1 MSWTSRNR
9 KALVIGAFAVSMV
22 LLIAAAIYLLMQH
35 DEQKQQQQ
43 QLQNYYEQQL
53 EALKQEQER
62 SSREAW
68 VASRAV
74 AAGAVLTA
82 DDLKA
87 VPMPADI
94 LPAGILTNRE
104 TIIGKHAK
112 VALEPGTPL
121 LASLM
126 FEGQPV
132 PKDVR
137 LKEFQVIQ
145 LPSNLQ
151 AEQFIDVRISFP
163 TGEDFVLLSKKK
175 VQQLAGNVVWLEMNE
190 KDILQASSAII
201 DAYLQG
207 ARLYA
212 LPYIEPGLQEAAV
225 VNYPANPKV
234 LDLMKND
241 PNLLET
247 AETELARNLRQTLDA
262 SLKAVS
268 ESNKLRVSSG
278 NVTVQ
283 QQLQNERATTRQGN
297 AMFEAQTPSGGGT
310 SETTA
315 PTDTASGAGQP
326 PASEGTT
333 QQPSPPS
340 VPVDPVTPP
349 PASTG
354 TESPPETNAP
364 SGEDRWED
372 ILNQ

>member
-9 KALVIGAFAVSMV
+9 KALVIGAIAVSMA
-22 LLIAAAIYLLMQH
+22 LLIAAAVYMLVQH
-35 DEQKQQQQ
+35 VEQKQQQQ
-43 QLQNYYEQQL
+43 HLQEYYEQQL
-53 EALKQEQER
+53 ETLKQEQER
-62 SSREAW
+62 KSREAW
-68 VASRAV
+68 VASRTV

-87 VPMPADI
+87 VPMPAEL
-94 LPAGILTNRE
+94 LPSGILTNRKE
-104 TIIGKHAK
+104 IIGKHAK

-121 LASLM
+121 LASFLY
-126 FEGQPV
+126 EGQPV

-145 LPSNLQ
+145 LPSNLK
-151 AEQFIDVRISFP
+151 AEQFIDVRIGFP

-175 VQQLAGNVVWLEMNE
+175 VRQLSGNVVWLEMNE

-212 LPYIEPGLQEAAV
+212 LPYVEPGLQEAAV

-234 LDLMKND
+234 LDLMKID

-247 AETELARNLRQTLDA
+247 AETELARNLRQTLDTN
-262 SLKAVS
+262 LKAVS
-268 ESNKLRVSSG
+268 ESDKLRASSG

-297 AMFEAQTPSGGGT
+297 AMFETQTPLGGGN

-315 PTDTASGAGQP
+315 PNDTTSGAGQP
-326 PASEGTT
+326 PASEEAP
-333 QQPSPPS
+333 QQPSVPS
-340 VPVDPVTPP
+340 VPTGSVTPP

-354 TESPPETNAP
+354 KEATPETNAP

>member
-9 KALVIGAFAVSMV
+9 KAFVIGAIAVSMA
-22 LLIAAAIYLLMQH
+22 LLVAAAVYMLMQH

-43 QLQNYYEQQL
+43 ELQNYYEQQL

-87 VPMPADI
+87 VSMPADL
-94 LPAGILTNRE
+94 LPSGMLTNQE
-104 TIIGKHAK
+104 AIIGKHAK
-112 VALEPGTPL
+112 VALELGTPL
-121 LASLM
+121 LASLLY
-126 FEGQPV
+126 EGQPV

-234 LDLMKND
+234 LDLMKID

-268 ESNKLRVSSG
+268 ESDKLRVSSG

-297 AMFEAQTPSGGGT
+297 AMFEAQAPSGAEN
-310 SETTA
+310 SETTSPDA
-315 PTDTASGAGQP
+315 TASRTEQP
-326 PASEGTT
+326 PTSEEVS
-333 QQPSPPS
+333 QLPS
-340 VPVDPVTPP
+340 VPSVPSASVTPP
-349 PASTG
+349 PAATG

-364 SGEDRWED
+364 SGEDRWAD